1 MSMKFWLIFNYN
13 LVPPQKQLPSNIKMR
28 NDNNVVVIKA
38 ERISKSSSL
47 DSVKENKVP
56 SNDSHQIAD
65 PIVES
70 VGFSEEVATTSS
82 KKRSDSVV
90 MIAAKPVEIDI
101 TSDCDADKMPPPP
114 AKKEVKKTRTKKK
127 PAAVVQQSLEPA
139 EPQPLRVTR
148 SKIKQEKVSLDQ
160 GAQSDGGSASVR
172 NDITTAVAP
181 SKKGK
186 KVKELGWFERRNL

>member
-1 MSMKFWLIFNYN
+1 
-13 LVPPQKQLPSNIKMR
+13 MR

-38 ERISKSSSL
+38 ERISSKSSSL

-65 PIVES
+65 PVVES
-70 VGFSEEVATTSS
+70 VGSSEEVSTTSS
-82 KKRSDSVV
+82 KRSDSVV
-90 MIAAKPVEIDI
+90 MIVAKSVEIDI

-127 PAAVVQQSLEPA
+127 PAAVIQQSLEPA
-139 EPQPLRVTR
+139 EPQPLRMTR

-172 NDITTAVAP
+172 NDVTTAVAP

-186 KVKELGWFERRNL
+186 KVKELGWFKR